1 MSVVK
6 EIQKRTANVELQTR
20 AATDGEQTKVIEG
33 YFALFNSRT
42 ELWPGF
48 FEEIAPGAFDES
60 ISNDVRA
67 LIDHDHARV
76 LGRTK
81 SKTLELKVDSR
92 GLWGAILVNENDT
105 EAMNLYE
112 RVKRNDVDQ
121 CSFGFIVLDEE
132 INYLETGGMISRLT
146 KVELKEVSI
155 VAFPAY
161 ADTGVQ
167 ARKQDVEQLKNK
179 QLAIRKEQLKGRL

>member
-6 EIQKRTANVELQTR
+6 DIQKRTANVELQTR
-20 AATDGEQTKVIEG
+20 AATDDMKEKVIEG

-42 ELWPGF
+42 ELFPGF
-48 FEEIAPGAFDES
+48 FEEIAPGAFDDS

-121 CSFGFIVLDEE
+121 CSFGFQVESEDIDFMDDGT
-132 INYLETGGMISRLT
+132 IRSRLT
-146 KVELKEVSI
+146 KVNLIEVSI
-155 VAFPAY
+155 VTFPAY

-167 ARKQDVEQLKNK
+167 ARKRDVEQLKNK
-179 QLAIRKEQLKGRL
+179 QLATRKEQLKGRL